1 MELYHA
7 LNRGVDQ
14 RIIFQD
20 SRDYARFVHDLYEF
34 NDTIPAS
41 EFSRRNGTNVGH
53 RMSHIREKLVD
64 LHGWCLMKN
73 HYHLLLSERVE
84 GGLSLFLRKLNV
96 GYARYFNERHK
107 RKGFLLQ
114 GRTKKAII
122 ERHAHFLYIL
132 HYIHLNPLDYLPGA
146 KEWRIRDQNYISDA
160 SKAFEYLKN
169 EFKNRRVKKIYNAF
183 VYGALPEKQGTI
195 NLPIGKSRK
204 DFPLWSA
211 ERDARGTLR
220 EAVTEYRVLSST
232 PQFSFVEVSPKSGR
246 THQIRVHFKALR
258 HPIVCDKLYA
268 PNRPCALGFT
278 RLALHALSLELSLP
292 SGARIKLE
300 TPLPEDFEKAEKIL
314 TQTTA

>member
-1 MELYHA
+1 M
-7 LNRGVDQ
+7 
-14 RIIFQD
+14 F
-20 SRDYARFVHDLYEF
+20 
-34 NDTIPAS
+34 
-41 EFSRRNGTNVGH
+41 
-53 RMSHIREKLVD
+53 
-64 LHGWCLMKN
+64 
-73 HYHLLLSERVE
+73 
-84 GGLSLFLRKLNV
+84 
-96 GYARYFNERHK
+96 K
-107 RKGFLLQ
+107 RAD
-114 GRTKKAII
+114 R
-122 ERHAHFLYIL
+122 
-132 HYIHLNPLDYLPGA
+132 
-146 KEWRIRDQNYISDA
+146 
-160 SKAFEYLKN
+160 
-169 EFKNRRVKKIYNAF
+169 NRRVKKIYNAF